1 MAAARVMVLGT
12 TSNTGKNWPTTALCR
27 NYSKRGLKVAPF
39 KVQNMSSNGRVVKGM
54 VEGHVSGGKCV
65 LRWPPL

>member
-1 MAAARVMVLGT
+1 MMAAARVMVLGI

-39 KVQNMSSNGRVVKGM
+39 KV
-54 VEGHVSGGKCV
+54 
-65 LRWPPL
+65 